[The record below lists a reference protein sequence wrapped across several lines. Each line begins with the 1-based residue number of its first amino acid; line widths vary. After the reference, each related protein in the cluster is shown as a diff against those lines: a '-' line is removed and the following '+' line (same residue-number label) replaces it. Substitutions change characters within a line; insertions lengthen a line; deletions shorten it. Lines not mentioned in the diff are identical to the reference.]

1 MRVRSCCA
9 SVLRVFLVACAASAG
24 NLRASSSAG
33 FSQIYFVILSEQASP
48 RSHAQA
54 EQLSAHLRDGGVA
67 PTSIRMMHAEEP
79 PHREEY
85 QHSHGYWTIVPYLPI
100 LHEAGK
106 ATGAVWFVFLHPTT
120 AVSVRHLRATLAQR
134 QHDRSWFLGHALHDV
149 SGSIAHEYNTELA
162 YPLDRAGYALSASLL
177 GSLAS
182 WLKAQGEEGAG
193 RDFHIDATWA
203 FARFVHD
210 RTKDGPSGAVV
221 ITDEPAFCGAGGGR
235 GAGASASASARATPE
250 PIDPTRCATQARR
263 ELVSSWTRKA
273 IPPSDVV
280 IAVKTTK
287 LFHASRLSVLK
298 KTWVR
303 DVPHG
308 MEVVYMSETEDP
320 SVPTIDLT
328 KEWPGLL
335 KPNTE
340 TPTGHCAKCHAL
352 LKTLH
357 KRWGGKQWYVVVDDD
372 TMLSPKRLLELLS
385 TYDNG
390 REVAAYVGQR
400 YAYAHTGSPSPQ
412 GADYVTMGGGAAF
425 SGAMLSK
432 LMACKECYC
441 PTPNQPD
448 DMRIGSWVD
457 VELALPIA
465 HEDAFHQ
472 AEMNNY
478 HPELLGV
485 QNIVSYHKFA
495 GLSDAQA
502 GRSRWLLSQ
511 SKTGAAGHE
520 L

>member
-1 MRVRSCCA
+1 MHIDQ
-9 SVLRVFLVACAASAG
+9 LRLD
-24 NLRASSSAG
+24 
-33 FSQIYFVILSEQASP
+33 
-48 RSHAQA
+48 AQ
-54 EQLSAHLRDGGVA
+54 QLSAHLRDGGVA
-67 PTSIRMMHAEEP
+67 PTSIRMMHAEER

-85 QHSHGYWTIVPYLPI
+85 EHSHGYWTIVPYLPK
-100 LHEAGK
+100 LHEAG
-106 ATGAVWFVFLHPTT
+106 AASGAVWYVFLHPTT
-120 AVSVRHLRATLAQR
+120 AVSVRRLRAALAQR
-134 QHDRSWFLGHALHDV
+134 QHDRNWFLGHALHDAR
-149 SGSIAHEYNTELA
+149 GSIAHEYNTELA

-177 GSLAS
+177 ASLAS
-182 WLKAQGEEGAG
+182 WLKAQGDKGMG

-203 FARFVHD
+203 FARFVHE
-210 RTKDGPSGAVV
+210 RTQHAAGGAVT
-221 ITDEPAFCGAGGGR
+221 ITDEPAFCSGGGSGSGHGAG
-235 GAGASASASARATPE
+235 AIASASASASASAAPE
-250 PIDPTRCATQARR
+250 PTGATRCATQARR
-263 ELVSSWTRKA
+263 ELVSSWIRKA
-273 IPPSDVV
+273 VPPSDVV

-287 LFHASRLSVLK
+287 IFHASRLSVLK
-298 KTWVR
+298 STWVR
-303 DVPHG
+303 DVPTG

-320 SVPTIDLT
+320 AVPTVDLT

-372 TMLSPKRLLELLS
+372 TMLSPPRLLELLS
-385 TYDNG
+385 TYEDG
-390 REVAAYVGQR
+390 RKVAAYVGQR
-400 YAYAHTGSPSPQ
+400 YAYAHTGAPSPQ

-465 HEDAFHQ
+465 HEDGFHQ
-472 AEMNNY
+472 AEMSNY
-478 HPELLGV
+478 HPKVLDV
-485 QNIVSYHKFA
+485 QNVVSYHKFA
-495 GLSDAQA
+495 SLGDARA
-502 GRSRWLLSQ
+502 GRARWLLSQ